1 MKIPELYDKK
11 KFVYSFEV
19 FPPKKQD
26 NIDKIYKTVDGLAY
40 LEPDFISVTYGA
52 GGKKHDTLTGEIA
65 QNIKKKTDNEA
76 MAHLTCINSTKKQ
89 LCTVL
94 RDLENRGIEKNN
106 MALRGDISEES
117 GPLGVFKHANELA
130 IEIQKINDNIQIL
143 GACYPEEHYES
154 NDLPHDIGNL
164 KYKIGAGVKALITQL
179 FFDNTKFY
187 IFMDRVNKAEINVP
201 ISAGIM
207 PITNK
212 NQIERTVS
220 LSGSSLPKRFTNM
233 IARYSGA
240 GVLADMVTDILEN
253 EIKENLPDDTP
264 YMTGRFSPGYGDLPL
279 KTQRELI
286 AKLDAPRKIGLTLNY
301 NDLMIPMKSVTAIIG
316 ISDVPVKGRPATCRE
331 CLLYEECEKRKEGR
345 ICE

>member
-52 GGKKHDTLTGEIA
+52 GGKKHDMLTGEIA

-187 IFMDRVNKAEINVP
+187 IFMDRVKKAEINVP

-233 IARYSGA
+233 IARYSGDEAALFEA
-240 GVLADMVTDILEN
+240 GIDYAVGQI
-253 EIKENLPDDTP
+253 
-264 YMTGRFSPGYGDLPL
+264 
-279 KTQRELI
+279 RELI
-286 AKLDAPRKIGLTLNY
+286 DNGVQGIHIYTMNNPIVAA
-301 NDLMIPMKSVTAIIG
+301 SVTEK
-316 ISDVPVKGRPATCRE
+316 ISDLLKDRDKHEYVYKTVKNGKAGGHWPKSGLPA
-331 CLLYEECEKRKEGR
+331 
-345 ICE
+345 